1 MSHSSSDSS
10 PDSGLQQSVAA
21 FIDYLRYEKQ
31 HSPHTLSAYQ
41 RDLTRVMQQAIATE
55 IQAWETITE
64 KQLKYWLGLWHEDGL
79 SSRSLQRL
87 ISSLRRFYQYLLTQ
101 GAVVN
106 NPAQLLRAP
115 KTGRPLPVTLD
126 ADQVNNLLDDQ
137 YGQADSD
144 PLKCRDLAILE
155 LFYSSGL
162 RLAELAA
169 LNIESFSDGFSQVRV
184 LGKRSKERIVPV
196 GRKARQA
203 VQHWLSLRELFVK
216 SDSGSS
222 LFLSKLGKRISTRQI
237 QNRIKEFAR
246 EAGMP
251 IGVHPHM
258 LRHSFASHILES
270 SGDLRSVQELLG
282 HSDISTTQIYTHL
295 DFQHLA
301 AVYDKAHPRAKKKK
315 KE

>member
-1 MSHSSSDSS
+1 MSRSSSNFFGNSE
-10 PDSGLQQSVAA
+10 LQRPVAD

-31 HSPHTLSAYQ
+31 YSPHTLSAYQ
-41 RDLTRVMQQAIATE
+41 RDLSRVMQQATVGE
-55 IQAWETITE
+55 IQGWEKITE
-64 KQLKYWLGLWHEDGL
+64 KQLKCWLGLWHEDGL
-79 SSRSLQRL
+79 SSRSLNRL
-87 ISSLRRFYQYLLTQ
+87 ISSLRRFFQYLLTQ
-101 GAVVN
+101 GRMSN
-106 NPAQLLRAP
+106 NPAKLLSAP

-137 YGQADSD
+137 YGQADGD

-169 LNIESFSDGFSQVRV
+169 LNIESFSNDFKQVRV
-184 LGKRSKERIVPV
+184 QGKRSKERMVPV
-196 GRKARQA
+196 GSKALQA
-203 VQHWLSLRELFVK
+203 VQYWLTFRDLFVRT
-216 SDSGSS
+216 DSGSA
-222 LFLSKLGKRISTRQI
+222 LFLSRLGKRISTRQI

-251 IGVHPHM
+251 VGVHPHM
-258 LRHSFASHILES
+258 LRHSFASHLLES

-301 AVYDKAHPRAKKKK
+301 EVYDKAHPRAKKKK
-315 KE
+315 

>member
-1 MSHSSSDSS
+1 MNHSASDSPVNS
-10 PDSGLQQSVAA
+10 RLQPAVAA
-21 FIDYLRYEKQ
+21 FIDYLRHEKQ

-41 RDLTRVMQQAIATE
+41 RDLSRVMQQATATD
-55 IQAWETITE
+55 IQGWETITE
-64 KQLKYWLGLWHEDGL
+64 KQLKHWLGLWHEEGL

-87 ISSLRRFYQYLLTQ
+87 ISSVRRFYQYLLSRGDVT
-101 GAVVN
+101 N
-106 NPAQLLRAP
+106 NPAQRLRAP

-126 ADQVNNLLDDQ
+126 ADQVNQLLDDQ
-137 YGQADSD
+137 YGQADGD

-169 LNIESFSDGFSQVRV
+169 LNIDSFSNGFSQVKV
-184 LGKRSKERIVPV
+184 LGKRRKERMVPV
-196 GRKARQA
+196 GSKARQA
-203 VQHWLSLRELFVK
+203 IQHWLTVRQPFVREE
-216 SDSGSS
+216 SGSA

-251 IGVHPHM
+251 VGVHPHM
-258 LRHSFASHILES
+258 LRHSFASHLLES
-270 SGDLRSVQELLG
+270 SGDLRSIQELLG

-315 KE
+315 D